1 MYFFFFHIVTFNF
14 LSYRQI
20 FSAPFI
26 ILLFHS
32 LISFQFDI
40 LKNMKFYYHIFFRYF
55 CVLSSTNFKRFKID
69 FSLKKDKF
77 TGEEILRKSS

>member
-40 LKNMKFYYHIFFRYF
+40 LKNMKFYYHIFFDISVY
-55 CVLSSTNFKRFKID
+55 CHQQNFITAFQN
-69 FSLKKDKF
+69 
-77 TGEEILRKSS
+77 